1 MHLFLSPHADD
12 AALSCGGQIATLTR
26 SGERVIIFTVM
37 AGDPPVGFMPTDF
50 TRELHER
57 WNVTD
62 DTVIA
67 ARRNEDSQA
76 ARMLGAEIKF
86 GPYADAV
93 YRVNP
98 VDNTPLYPDDKTIF
112 GEVQPNDPVREAK
125 RAAVI
130 QVIMKLFELGNDDV
144 VHAPLGVGNHVD
156 HQLVR
161 DMGKAIAQWRPNIP
175 LYFYDDYPYSLKG
188 QHVIKAA
195 ANALEVDVVRTLR
208 PVDSAA
214 IDAKIAAVGCYKSQL
229 SSFWD
234 TPNKMAREIR
244 AFTNQVGG
252 EGEWHLLNN

>member
-1 MHLFLSPHADD
+1 MHLFLSPHSDD
-12 AALSCGGQIATLTR
+12 VALSCGGQIATLTR
-26 SGERVIIFTVM
+26 SGEHVIIFTVM
-37 AGDPPVGFMPTDF
+37 AGDPPIGFEPTEF

-57 WNVTD
+57 WNLPD
-62 DTVIA
+62 DEVIT
-67 ARRNEDSQA
+67 ARRAEDTQA
-76 ARMLGAEIKF
+76 GKMLGADVKF

-93 YRVNP
+93 YRVHP
-98 VDNTPLYPDDKTIF
+98 EDNSPLYPDENAIF
-112 GEVQPNDPVREAK
+112 GEVQPDDPVREAK

-130 QVIMKLFELGNDDV
+130 QAIMNLFELGNDDV
-144 VHAPLGVGNHVD
+144 VHAPLGLGNHVD

-161 DMGKAIAQWRPNIP
+161 DMGKAIALWRPNIS

-195 ANALEVDVVRTLR
+195 ANALEVDVARTLR

-214 IDAKIAAVGCYKSQL
+214 IDAKIAAVGCYNSQL
-229 SSFWD
+229 STFWD

>member
-12 AALSCGGQIATLTR
+12 AAFSCGGQIATLTR
-26 SGERVIIFTVM
+26 SGERVVIFTVM
-37 AGDPPVGFMPTDF
+37 AGDPPVGFEPTDF
-50 TRELHER
+50 TRTLHER

-62 DTVIA
+62 DNVIA
-67 ARRNEDSQA
+67 SRRAEDTNA
-76 ARMLGAEIKF
+76 GKMLGAEVKF
-86 GPYADAV
+86 GPYADAI

-98 VDNTPLYPDDKTIF
+98 QDNTPLYPDEKAIF
-112 GEVQPNDPVREAK
+112 GEFHPDDPVLEAK

-130 QVIMKLFELGNDDV
+130 QAVINLFNLGNQDA
-144 VHAPLGVGNHVD
+144 VHVPLGVGHHVD

-175 LYFYDDYPYSLKG
+175 IYFYDEYPYALKG
-188 QHVIKAA
+188 QSVIKAA
-195 ANALEVDVVRTLR
+195 ANVLEVDLTRILR
-208 PVDSAA
+208 PVDNAA
-214 IDAKIAAVGCYKSQL
+214 VDAKIAAIGCYKSQI

-234 TPNKMAREIR
+234 SPNKMAREIR